1 METSNQINKNLTN
14 ECNKQEKK
22 LENEFLK
29 GNENLKKNIQKIKKD
44 MELIFKR
51 SNVNYEIFTK
61 NPENDLK
68 KNYKDAIIFNKDD
81 YKNQFQFKNY
91 IEKNML
97 SPSHYR
103 QESTSEITIERT
115 PKINNLK
122 L

>member
-44 MELIFKR
+44 MELICKR

-68 KNYKDAIIFNKDD
+68 KIIKM
-81 YKNQFQFKNY
+81 Q
-91 IEKNML
+91 
-97 SPSHYR
+97 
-103 QESTSEITIERT
+103 
-115 PKINNLK
+115 
-122 L
+122 

>member
-1 METSNQINKNLTN
+1 METNNQINKNLTN

-44 MELIFKR
+44 MELICKR

-68 KNYKDAIIFNKDD
+68 KN
-81 YKNQFQFKNY
+81 
-91 IEKNML
+91 
-97 SPSHYR
+97 
-103 QESTSEITIERT
+103 
-115 PKINNLK
+115 
-122 L
+122 